1 MSLLPRSVSRC
12 CSHSL
17 GWFWGWNCVSGDP
30 AGSLG
35 RVRSPTGSARAVPE
49 PLGVRL
55 CCGKFPL
62 GKSRV
67 RRESVPWG
75 TRSHRLSPIPAT
87 GKSRLPRS
95 PPGSVPLC
103 PSLWGQ
109 DRVLPPLQRLWQLLV
124 SDRELQFP
132 FCLGSHRG
140 HVSAEAA
147 SQAGQ
152 TLPSSA
158 ELLCGTPERP
168 QEPSP
173 GTLRAPPGPRH
184 RSCAGPCSQGTTGL
198 KSPSPPETSP
208 GCSWRD
214 SPAPNLSLQL
224 PHRFCQVNLLFGHY
238 SPR

>member
-1 MSLLPRSVSRC
+1 MSLGE
-12 CSHSL
+12 H
-17 GWFWGWNCVSGDP
+17 D
-30 AGSLG
+30 
-35 RVRSPTGSARAVPE
+35 PTGSAP
-49 PLGVRL
+49 
-55 CCGKFPL
+55 
-62 GKSRV
+62 S
-67 RRESVPWG
+67 
-75 TRSHRLSPIPAT
+75 
-87 GKSRLPRS
+87 LPRANLGS
-95 PPGSVPLC
+95 RGLPPALSLSVPLC
-103 PSLWGQ
+103 G
-109 DRVLPPLQRLWQLLV
+109 DRTGCSPPLQRLWQLLV

-238 SPR
+238 SPH